1 MTTWGWNMN
10 LPSCKLVRLINPV
23 GLRERSQLTLSP
35 RLESLEGKSIGFID
49 NIKPNAGLF
58 LSYIEEMIQANYSG
72 IQFRTVRKNYT
83 SSRLIADQLCGK
95 VHGVVN
101 AWGD

>member
-1 MTTWGWNMN
+1 MN
-10 LPSCKLVRLINPV
+10 SLSRNVVRLINPV
-23 GLRERSQLTLSP
+23 GLPEKSLATLAP

-58 LSYIEEMIQANYSG
+58 LSYIEQMIETNYFG
-72 IQFRTVRKNYT
+72 VRFHKVRKNFT
-83 SSRLIADQLCGK
+83 SSRLIADQFHGK
-95 VHGVVN
+95 VDGVVN